1 MKNREKRK
9 RLRLLALH
17 AERFAP
23 LPRYSSCYI
32 RVHVTVRAY
41 KRVHARA
48 SLRRTPKYAWIVY
61 VSSNTAP
68 NTARCWRKRIAHT
81 QRHFPSPL
89 SLAVAYGINV

>member
-41 KRVHARA
+41 TRA
-48 SLRRTPKYAWIVY
+48 PPCTAHRSMHGSFTFLRIQLRIQRAAGGSGSRTTSDTSRRHCPSL
-61 VSSNTAP
+61 
-68 NTARCWRKRIAHT
+68 
-81 QRHFPSPL
+81 
-89 SLAVAYGINV
+89 